1 MVRIVGARST
11 RFEQF
16 LSAVVVAR
24 TDPEEHAE
32 PTFSRRNDI
41 SRDHVYFRPRDLG
54 EWRYRGSDLVRSLP
68 LPYSSE
74 RLAGIAQRAYNDP
87 GTL

>member
-16 LSAVVVAR
+16 RSAVVVAR

-41 SRDHVYFRPRDLG
+41 SRNHVYFRPRDLG
-54 EWRYRGSDLVRSLP
+54 EWRYRGSDLVPCR
-68 LPYSSE
+68 YADSSE